1 MTDRPGN
8 RSRGV
13 SIKDV
18 ARAADV
24 SVATVSNALNHP
36 ELLSADTHARV
47 MRAVEKL
54 GYVRS
59 ESARQLRA
67 GQSRMLG
74 LLALDMRN
82 PFFVGMAHGAEQAAR
97 ADGLGVM
104 LCDSSQ
110 DLAAEEFYLGLFAE
124 QRVRGALVTPTDSS
138 ATSLSVLRRH
148 GIPYVFL
155 DRVASGDEA
164 CSVSVDDV
172 TGGRLAVGH
181 LLEQGHRDIAYL
193 SGPMSLPQCRDRRT
207 GALQACDEAG
217 VDHDTVTVVETERLD
232 VEAGRDAGSRLLGR
246 SPRPTGVFCAN
257 DLIALGVLQTLVA
270 AGVAVPDDIAL
281 VGYDDI
287 DFAAAAAVPLTS
299 VRQPAAQMGAT
310 ATELLVREIAGD
322 EQHVHENVEFA
333 PELVVRRSSITRH

>member
-1 MTDRPGN
+1 MSDRPDS

-74 LLALDMRN
+74 LLVLDMRN

-110 DLAAEEFYLGLFAE
+110 ELAAEEFYLGLFAE

-138 ATSLSVLRRH
+138 TTSLSVLRRH

-217 VDHDTVTVVETERLD
+217 VDHDAVTVVETECLD
-232 VEAGRDAGSRLLGR
+232 VDAGRDAGSRLLGR